1 MSIIRQKAVDVHIVL
16 GVHLVYWDIVNIV
29 MALEVNLVMNTYT
42 RSNHNVAL
50 YIYRVVFLTGPPLK
64 S

>member
-16 GVHLVYWDIVNIV
+16 GVHLVYWYIVNIV
-29 MALEVNLVMNTYT
+29 LVLEVNQVMNTYT
-42 RSNHNVAL
+42 RLNHNVEL
-50 YIYRVVFLTGPPLK
+50 FICIRQ

>member
-29 MALEVNLVMNTYT
+29 LVLEVNQVMNTYT
-42 RSNHNVAL
+42 RLNHNVEL
-50 YIYRVVFLTGPPLK
+50 FICIRQ